1 MNNSIYF
8 VGLQAFFYFYIAD
21 FLEAKYNRYRSRRFS
36 FILTAHLSGAQYR
49 TAVSPTINIERTE
62 DRVMNVDAENAKAV
76 EGGDTFPEQLTEE
89 HKLDEELHIHMH
101 ENGIAH
107 SHGKGHRHVHSKAE
121 KKAVLNRLSKAIGHL
136 EAVKRMVERDADCS
150 EVLIQLAAV
159 RSAINNTG
167 KVVLKNHMN
176 HCIVEAVEENDQDA
190 ITKLSEAIDKFIK

>member
-1 MNNSIYF
+1 MNSDTKNSK
-8 VGLQAFFYFYIAD
+8 D
-21 FLEAKYNRYRSRRFS
+21 KNRQDIFPVQQTEGH
-36 FILTAHLSGAQYR
+36 IL
-49 TAVSPTINIERTE
+49 N
-62 DRVMNVDAENAKAV
+62 
-76 EGGDTFPEQLTEE
+76 
-89 HKLDEELHIHMH
+89 EELHIHMH
-101 ENGIAH
+101 ENGVAH
-107 SHGKGHRHVHSKAE
+107 SHGRGHRHVHSKAE

-190 ITKLSEAIDKFIK
+190 ITKLNEAIDKFIK